1 MTALVHCSC
10 SSAQYATSLEA
21 YACLRHAYQMS
32 YFPASPSKSVNQYDE
47 LPDLESTPSVTGLGR
62 RWSLTGVRDPGAKY
76 TLSVKHQAPDQLH
89 ELHLQPR

>member
-32 YFPASPSKSVNQYDE
+32 YFVLLPQVNLVCMSLKCLAHSQPHLPNPLINMMSV
-47 LPDLESTPSVTGLGR
+47 S
-62 RWSLTGVRDPGAKY
+62 
-76 TLSVKHQAPDQLH
+76 KHQAPIVSSRLI
-89 ELHLQPR
+89 E